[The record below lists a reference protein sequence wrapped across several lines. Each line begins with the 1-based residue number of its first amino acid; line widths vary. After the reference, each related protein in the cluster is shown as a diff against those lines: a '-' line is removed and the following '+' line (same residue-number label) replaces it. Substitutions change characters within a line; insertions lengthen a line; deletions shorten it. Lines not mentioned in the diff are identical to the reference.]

1 MFCMT
6 VIINHNIDF
15 IYICASNYKKS
26 LTIHF
31 FIRIIII
38 FKKRQ
43 EFPNV
48 KKQFCNLCLMAD
60 ALKYLFVKVF

>member
-1 MFCMT
+1 MT
-6 VIINHNIDF
+6 ILILSIFVQLP
-15 IYICASNYKKS
+15 SNYKKS

-48 KKQFCNLCLMAD
+48 KKQFCNLCPMAD
-60 ALKYLFVKVF
+60 ALKYLFTQVF